1 MNVLLIEPFV
11 FINRTTQKTLL
22 YNTLSG
28 EAMVCGSSI
37 ISNLL
42 ESPNSNMYSYELT
55 EDMLKNPEF
64 NRFIDELKNKKM
76 GKMIS
81 TSGST
86 KPVQF
91 SPIINLQ
98 CEKSKSINS
107 IVSKDSIL
115 MNIIDLRVYLNSYT
129 QMIGF
134 ENSSKQFLSCKN
146 TPKSELKFSSIKKF
160 IDPIF
165 SNNSSIKRISILGG
179 NVFEWKELSYLSEYL
194 IENGRMSDCKIS
206 IYVNFCDIKDEYCEI
221 EFLQNI
227 NLVIIA
233 FPNDDLG
240 RLNLFIDKLKTKG
253 IDISLCFVIQN
264 TKDFERIEYGF
275 QNKYDLL
282 LSFFPYF
289 NKTNDNFFKEN
300 IFIDLPDLFQSNM
313 PMEEISKKN
322 KINPS
327 NFGQLVINNDGDVY
341 DNLNFPPIGN
351 IYNDNIFQIIHK
363 EIDGQLRW
371 FDLRR
376 NAIPCSSCLYS
387 FLCPPISNYEYVLN
401 KYNLCNVFS

>member
-1 MNVLLIEPFV
+1 
-11 FINRTTQKTLL
+11 
-22 YNTLSG
+22 
-28 EAMVCGSSI
+28 
-37 ISNLL
+37 
-42 ESPNSNMYSYELT
+42 
-55 EDMLKNPEF
+55 
-64 NRFIDELKNKKM
+64 
-76 GKMIS
+76 
-81 TSGST
+81 
-86 KPVQF
+86 
-91 SPIINLQ
+91 
-98 CEKSKSINS
+98 
-107 IVSKDSIL
+107 
-115 MNIIDLRVYLNSYT
+115 
-129 QMIGF
+129 MIGF